1 MTPLATP
8 ALNRY
13 TLTSSKANFLLTS
26 FLNLILFIISFDKCV
41 FFLAEAPDDPM
52 TIIAIET
59 LAEQLS
65 ALAPGSDAE
74 GMLLKTS
81 REDDQY
87 W

>member
-1 MTPLATP
+1 MC
-8 ALNRY
+8 
-13 TLTSSKANFLLTS
+13 
-26 FLNLILFIISFDKCV
+26 I
-41 FFLAEAPDDPM
+41 FLAEAPDDPM